1 MSTIVPRKIFK
12 SQEGQ
17 QINVADTIPIEPI
30 NDAFQNFSYQA
41 PYRFVQYIQDKYRP
55 YNVYGNDT
63 IRKSTPQRVS
73 DAVEA
78 TIIALPGFLTS
89 RFLEGAATFRDL
101 GNMAKNM
108 LINEYIKKQNAKAQ
122 SNTSNENK

>member
-1 MSTIVPRKIFK
+1 M
-12 SQEGQ
+12 
-17 QINVADTIPIEPI
+17 
-30 NDAFQNFSYQA
+30 
-41 PYRFVQYIQDKYRP
+41 QYIQDKYRP

-78 TIIALPGFLTS
+78 TIVALPGFLTS